1 MIQENTFCQVCGK
14 PAIGMQILGCC
25 QSVVCS
31 NHAEKTLISMMPGEK
46 QEWGSCYFW
55 RFKEG
60 EE

>member
-1 MIQENTFCQVCGK
+1 MSADNSHCQVCGK

-31 NHAEKTLISMMPGEK
+31 EHAEKILVSMVPGER

-55 RFKEG
+55 RFTEG
-60 EE
+60 DV